1 MEKARIKTE
10 KEIQAICLDTD
21 VNGYHLKGQF
31 FPNECFQYSNTIIEI
46 VDRFSNNIVCACII
60 DSEYHFFSVDAL
72 DFKVNETEV
81 KEKEEFNLFNYD
93 KT

>member
-10 KEIQAICLDTD
+10 KEIKAICLDTD
-21 VNGYHLKGQF
+21 VNGYHLRGQF
-31 FPNECFQYSNTIIEI
+31 FWNESFELSNKVIEI

-60 DSEYHFFSVDAL
+60 DDEYHFFSADAL
-72 DFKVNETEV
+72 DFNVDEYEI
-81 KEKEEFNLFNYD
+81 EDKEEFNLFNYN

>member
-10 KEIQAICLDTD
+10 KEIKAICLDTD
-21 VNGYHLKGQF
+21 VNGYHLRGQF
-31 FPNECFQYSNTIIEI
+31 FSNESFQDSNTIIEI
-46 VDRFSNNIVCACII
+46 VERWSNNLVCVCII
-60 DSEYHFFSVDAL
+60 DDEYRFFSVDAL